1 MMDPSVALW
10 GQRTPSAQCVF
21 SAKITSREQT
31 AGNCEIHPLNLTRLM
46 MDPSVDTTAD
56 EGIFSK
62 RAATQTLMV
71 GEYRRRLLR
80 RLQLMR
86 AAPAAPAAAAND
98 APALA
103 LAPAP
108 APAAAAAA
116 AATPLTPAKRGAS
129 PAVLPT
135 AAKKGPASVLVS
147 FINSE
152 SAGKAPMT
160 SMYDLLDVAGG
171 GQV

>member
-1 MMDPSVALW
+1 
-10 GQRTPSAQCVF
+10 
-21 SAKITSREQT
+21 
-31 AGNCEIHPLNLTRLM
+31 M

-103 LAPAP
+103 LAPDP
-108 APAAAAAA
+108 APATAVAAA
-116 AATPLTPAKRGAS
+116 AATPLTPAKRVEHRQ
-129 PAVLPT
+129 PCYRPQPRR
-135 AAKKGPASVLVS
+135 GPAMPRGRLILWRRVS
-147 FINSE
+147 GV
-152 SAGKAPMT
+152 SAALP
-160 SMYDLLDVAGG
+160 L
-171 GQV
+171 

>member
-1 MMDPSVALW
+1 
-10 GQRTPSAQCVF
+10 
-21 SAKITSREQT
+21 
-31 AGNCEIHPLNLTRLM
+31 M

-103 LAPAP
+103 LAPDPDP
-108 APAAAAAA
+108 ATAAAAA

-135 AAKKGPASVLVS
+135 AAKKEPASVLS
-147 FINSE
+147 RS
-152 SAGKAPMT
+152 SAPRVQGRRR
-160 SMYDLLDVAGG
+160 
-171 GQV
+171 